1 MPFQKESAP
10 TAPGIRSD
18 PSNRNVVSGFC
29 RISIDCTSSSLDATS
44 GSSPLFALM
53 TPPRLTRLFAQR
65 SLER

>member
-18 PSNRNVVSGFC
+18 PSNRNVVSGFW